1 MCFGSSPKPTP
12 APPPP
17 ADLAP
22 AAPRI
27 GAAGNV
33 DNKKSQT
40 KAAKKGTSSLRI
52 ARNVG
57 GTYNAG
63 TNIPKKGQDTMT
75 SIHQRYEKLE
85 TERTPFLTRARECSK
100 LTLPTL
106 VPDSGHSSSSTFDTP
121 FQGIGARGV
130 NNLASKLLLALVPP
144 NSPFFRL
151 TVDDFKLQELTQ
163 QEGARAEV
171 EEALSS
177 IERAVMSEIESSS
190 VRIATFEAL
199 KHLLVAGNVLLYL
212 PEKGGM
218 RVFHMD
224 RYVIKRDPMGN
235 ALEMITKED
244 ISPETLTPEL
254 QMLCDMD
261 PDKDDGYGH
270 ESVQLYTRVIRDG
283 KNWKVSQELKGK
295 EVPNSEGT
303 YPLEKT
309 PWIPLRLSRIDGES
323 WGRGYVEE
331 YLGDL
336 KSLETLTQAIVE
348 GSAASAKVLFLVR
361 PNGTTRARVLAEAPN
376 GAIREGDAADV
387 STLQVQKQGDFQI
400 AFQTAQEIKE
410 RLAYAFLMNSSV
422 QRNAERVTA
431 EEIRYMAGELE
442 DALGGIYSILSQEFQ
457 LPLVNRLLLQM
468 QKQRKVPAL
477 PKGIVQPTITT
488 GLEALGRGH
497 DLNKLAAMLE
507 QLSQL
512 GPETLMKHMNIGDY
526 ISRVGTSLGIDMKGL
541 IKTEEEM
548 NQEMQQAQMQQT
560 GQQLAPQAFDAVKEQ
575 MMAQQQPQG
584 NEEQ

>member
-1 MCFGSSPKPTP
+1 
-12 APPPP
+12 
-17 ADLAP
+17 
-22 AAPRI
+22 
-27 GAAGNV
+27 
-33 DNKKSQT
+33 
-40 KAAKKGTSSLRI
+40 
-52 ARNVG
+52 
-57 GTYNAG
+57 
-63 TNIPKKGQDTMT
+63 MT
-75 SIHQRYEKLE
+75 SIQQRYEKLE
-85 TERTPFLTRARECSK
+85 TERDPFLTRARECSK

-106 VPDSGHSSSSTFDTP
+106 VPDSGHSSSSKFDTP

-163 QEGARAEV
+163 QEGARAQV

-218 RVFHMD
+218 RVFHID

-235 ALEMITKED
+235 PLEMITKED
-244 ISPETLTPEL
+244 ISPEALTPEL
-254 QMLCDMD
+254 QMLCDID
-261 PDKDDGYGH
+261 PTKEDGYGH
-270 ESVQLYTRVIRDG
+270 ESVVLYTRVVRDG
-283 KNWKVSQELKGK
+283 KTWKVYQELKGK
-295 EVPNSEGT
+295 PVPDSEGT
-303 YPLEKT
+303 YPLDKT

-336 KSLETLTQAIVE
+336 RSLETLTQAIVE

-376 GAIREGDAADV
+376 GAIREGDANDV

-468 QKQRKVPAL
+468 QKQRKVPSL

-507 QLSQL
+507 QLGQL
-512 GPETLMKHMNIGDY
+512 GPETLMKYMNIGDY

-541 IKTEEEM
+541 IKTDEEI
-548 NQEMQQAQMQQT
+548 QQQMQQQQMQQT
-560 GQQLAPQAFDAVKEQ
+560 GEQLAPQAFDAVKEQ

-584 NEEQ
+584 NVEQ

>member
-1 MCFGSSPKPTP
+1 
-12 APPPP
+12 
-17 ADLAP
+17 
-22 AAPRI
+22 
-27 GAAGNV
+27 
-33 DNKKSQT
+33 
-40 KAAKKGTSSLRI
+40 
-52 ARNVG
+52 
-57 GTYNAG
+57 
-63 TNIPKKGQDTMT
+63 MT
-75 SIHQRYEKLE
+75 SIRQRYEKLE
-85 TERTPFLTRARECSK
+85 TERTPFLDRARECSK

-106 VPDSGHSSSSTFDTP
+106 VPDSGHSASSKFYTP

-212 PEKGGM
+212 PEAEGGM

-235 ALEMITKED
+235 ALELITKED
-244 ISPETLTPEL
+244 ISPETLSPEL
-254 QMLCDMD
+254 QALCDMD
-261 PDKDDGYGH
+261 QQEGEVHGY
-270 ESVQLYTRVIRDG
+270 ESVELYTRIVRDG
-283 KNWKVSQELKGK
+283 KNWKVNQELKGK
-295 EVPNSEGT
+295 MVPDSEGT
-303 YPLEKT
+303 YPLDKT

-376 GAIREGDAADV
+376 GAIREGDANDV

-442 DALGGIYSILSQEFQ
+442 DALGGIYSILSPEFQ

-468 QKQRKVPAL
+468 QKQRKVPSL

-507 QLSQL
+507 QLGQL
-512 GPETLMKHMNIGDY
+512 GPETLMKYMNIGDY

-541 IKTEEEM
+541 IKSDEEIQ
-548 NQEMQQAQMQQT
+548 QESEQAMMQQT

-575 MMAQQQPQG
+575 MMAQQG

>member
-1 MCFGSSPKPTP
+1 
-12 APPPP
+12 
-17 ADLAP
+17 
-22 AAPRI
+22 
-27 GAAGNV
+27 
-33 DNKKSQT
+33 
-40 KAAKKGTSSLRI
+40 
-52 ARNVG
+52 
-57 GTYNAG
+57 
-63 TNIPKKGQDTMT
+63 MT
-75 SIHQRYEKLE
+75 SIRQRYEKLE
-85 TERTPFLTRARECSK
+85 TERNPFLTRARECSK

-106 VPDSGHSSSSTFDTP
+106 VPDSGHSASSKFDTP

-212 PEKGGM
+212 PETEGGM

-235 ALEMITKED
+235 ALEMITKEN

-254 QMLCDMD
+254 QELCGYEEG
-261 PDKDDGYGH
+261 KEDGYGY
-270 ESVQLYTRVIRDG
+270 ESVELYTRIVRVD
-283 KNWKVSQELKGK
+283 KKWKVSQELKGK
-295 EVPNSEGT
+295 AVPDSEGT
-303 YPLEKT
+303 YPLDKT

-387 STLQVQKQGDFQI
+387 STLQVQKGGDFQI

-468 QKQRKVPAL
+468 QKQRKVPSL
-477 PKGIVQPTITT
+477 PKGIVSPTITT

-512 GPETLMKHMNIGDY
+512 GPETLMKYMNVGDY

-541 IKTEEEM
+541 IKSDEAIAEET
-548 NQEMQQAQMQQT
+548 QQQQMQQT

-584 NEEQ
+584 SEEQ